1 LADHLN
7 SDDALRELLLS
18 HLKTPPACDIY
29 VTTDQSSGN
38 RVIIFGESY
47 PRQWVRLPELLLP
60 SETRIKAVK
69 MIAKRVRGFS
79 E

>member
-38 RVIIFGESY
+38 TVIIFGESY
-47 PRQWVRLPELLLP
+47 PPTVGVA
-60 SETRIKAVK
+60 TRIVTP
-69 MIAKRVRGFS
+69 VRDTNQS
-79 E
+79 R